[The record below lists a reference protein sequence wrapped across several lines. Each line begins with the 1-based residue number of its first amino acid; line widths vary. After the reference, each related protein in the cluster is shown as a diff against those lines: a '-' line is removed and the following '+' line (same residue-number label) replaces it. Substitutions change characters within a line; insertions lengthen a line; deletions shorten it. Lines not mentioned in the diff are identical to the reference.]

1 MGFLIT
7 KLPRVFALLL
17 TVFAMSGCQSVA
29 NSSDGK
35 PAMLTEVW
43 TKQGWPP
50 PETPTPA
57 GFKVSPSE
65 AFKVVAESKKLSLKH
80 RWICFR
86 DDKHYYIADTFGKA
100 ADAKTAAKHGIK
112 VSGVTGA
119 IE

>member
-1 MGFLIT
+1 MRFLLT
-7 KLPRVFALLL
+7 ELPRVFALFL
-17 TVFAMSGCQSVA
+17 TVFAISGCQSA
-29 NSSDGK
+29 ADTSDAK
-35 PAMLTEVW
+35 PTMLTEVW

-50 PETPTPA
+50 PETPTPN

-86 DDKHYYIADTFGKA
+86 DDKHYYIADVFGKS
-100 ADAKTAAKHGIK
+100 ADAKTAAKYGVK
-112 VSGVTGA
+112 VNGATGV

>member
-1 MGFLIT
+1 MGFLFT
-7 KLPRVFALLL
+7 ELPKVFALFLA
-17 TVFAMSGCQSVA
+17 VFAISGCQSGA
-29 NSSDGK
+29 NSSGK

-57 GFKVSPSE
+57 GFKVSPNE
-65 AFKVVAESKKLSLKH
+65 AFKAVAESKRLSLKH

-100 ADAKTAAKHGIK
+100 ADAKTAAKHGVK
-112 VSGVTGA
+112 VNGVTGA